1 MTNTY
6 PEIVTQWVSEK
17 KSIYVYTVTK
27 RLAGQIT
34 CLDKDYLVL
43 DGRTVVNV
51 ANIVSISDVEQ
62 FEKQK
67 PNNY

>member
-1 MTNTY
+1 M
-6 PEIVTQWVSEK
+6 QWVSEK

-27 RLAGQIT
+27 RLAGKIT
-34 CLDKDYLVL
+34 CLGKDYLVL
-43 DGRTVVNV
+43 DDRTVVNV